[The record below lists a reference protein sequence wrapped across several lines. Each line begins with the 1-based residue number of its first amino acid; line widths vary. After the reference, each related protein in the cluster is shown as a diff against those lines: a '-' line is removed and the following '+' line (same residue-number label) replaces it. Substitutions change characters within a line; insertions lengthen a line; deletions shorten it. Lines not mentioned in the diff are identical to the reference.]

1 MFKKPLSLLLFSLVV
16 LCMNAWPEEFTLRDP
31 TRPLGHHYSTSKA
44 VAQKLQLHSILISS
58 ERKLA
63 IINGQQLRENDVIK
77 DSAGIRVKRIEA
89 NGVVLQQGEKT
100 WRLSLNAT
108 SIRK

>member
-1 MFKKPLSLLLFSLVV
+1 MCKKSIPLLSLSLLVLSL
-16 LCMNAWPEEFTLRDP
+16 NAWPEIAALRDP
-31 TRPLGHHYSTSKA
+31 TRPLGHFSSAT
-44 VAQKLQLHSILISS
+44 VATQKFQLHSILISS

-63 IINGQQLRENDVIK
+63 IINGQQLRENDIVK
-77 DSAGIRVKRIEA
+77 DSAGVRVNRIET
-89 NGVVLQQGEKT
+89 NNVTLQQGDKV

>member
-1 MFKKPLSLLLFSLVV
+1 MCKKSLSLVLFSLLV
-16 LCMNAWPEEFTLRDP
+16 LSLNAWSEETSLRDP
-31 TRPLGHHYSTSKA
+31 TRPLGFYSSGKA
-44 VAQKLQLHSILISS
+44 ATQKLQLNSILISS

-89 NGVVLQQGEKT
+89 NDVVLQQGEKT
-100 WRLSLNAT
+100 WRLSLNAM
-108 SIRK
+108 SVRR